1 MTRVGLSLTG
11 ELGLSLTAES
21 AYRKPKWAL
30 TPCRCCEI
38 LPLNY
43 ANIESYGFFLTQSRA
58 GRFVGVPGLVDSFQD
73 SRTGFQERGLGSQT
87 LHPEGCCSLG
97 STALPSVQLH
107 DDSPE
112 RKPSPRDHLTHV
124 ELFWQE
130 GVREHWLR
138 FGRQICDRIIDR
150 RRRVI
155 SFAPAAIFALI
166 RWAANDYGTVSS
178 NIDIVRTVSR
188 GEAYSTLPHV
198 DPGGEILLH
207 LHGWP
212 KVEQVLRAIDAIETL
227 GIAPEDVAPDH
238 WRHIHNRLVIGLPPR
253 SYSPAR
259 HQAWLSREG
268 MTP

>member
-58 GRFVGVPGLVDSFQD
+58 RRFVGVPSFADSFHD
-73 SRTGFQERGLGSQT
+73 SRTGFRNRGLNSQT
-87 LHPEGCCSLG
+87 LHPGGCHSLG
-97 STALPSVQLH
+97 SAAAPSGQPHV
-107 DDSPE
+107 DGPE
-112 RKPSPRDHLTHV
+112 CKPSPCDHFTHV

-138 FGRQICDRIIDR
+138 FGRQAGDRIIDR
-150 RRRVI
+150 RRRVVT
-155 SFAPAAIFALI
+155 FAPGAIFAFI

-178 NIDIVRTVSR
+178 NIDIVRAVSR
-188 GEAYSTLPHV
+188 GEAFSTLPHV

-212 KVEQVLRAIDAIETL
+212 KVVQVLRAIDAIEAL

-238 WRHIHNRLVIGLPPR
+238 WRHIHNRLAAGLPPR
-253 SYSPAR
+253 SYSLAR
-259 HQAWLSREG
+259 HQAWLLREG
-268 MTP
+268 LTS